1 MTGQEQR
8 PEHGRAGASVHEQQ
22 RALSAVHLGVHQHRV
37 ARQLDRHARRR
48 RQRDALACPPE
59 PLDEPAIRLGGHD
72 DVGMVRRARLRQ
84 NHHDALGD
92 EVGLRVVALIGVHV
106 DDPHERECDRHLVFS
121 VLLLGDGESLV
132 EIGLRL
138 RCLRQRQVR
147 RRKPGVVQT
156 HHRMIRDDVS
166 LEDDKGPLE
175 LRDGSGGLEL
185 ELKVRERRS

>member
-37 ARQLDRHARRR
+37 ARQLDRHARHR

-84 NHHDALGD
+84 DHHDALGD
-92 EVGLRVVALIGVHV
+92 EVGLRVVALIG
-106 DDPHERECDRHLVFS
+106 LIFS
-121 VLLLGDGESLV
+121 VLLLGDRESLV
-132 EIGLRL
+132 EIGLGL

-185 ELKVRERRS
+185 ELKVRGRRS